1 MNINRRSILF
11 ATAAVA
17 VTTSPSTLGHK
28 QGKRVSQQELDEAIQ
43 LHGMWLANMNIGQR
57 CMFGER
63 DLSGLRFDSLG
74 GAPANL
80 SGADFTQADLS
91 GTEADNILVHHCSFN
106 GARLDGSHWRQP
118 VFAFADLRR
127 ASAKQVIWGMPG
139 ARAPLEPP
147 RADFSHAVLH
157 DADLTE
163 ANICGFFYG
172 TKLVGASLV
181 RADLCHSTFLGPKH
195 YEMTFSGA
203 QMRGAKLR
211 HCQISCANLNLTS
224 IYDRVHY
231 FGSFAN
237 FRLRNNRHLVDCAPS
252 TRSAPN
258 KPFEYCG
265 KMRLRLET
273 NCRSDLDNRHRSG
286 PQQLFSA
293 LNSSSQEKLVGPQ
306 ARRRPELASEVHSAQ
321 SCNSRQIRQAGSFRE
336 MIFDIF
342 DDSFEPPLLQC
353 PDLRRSRLTECVGR
367 RVEGLLVHGSGSPLY
382 WFRPILRC
390 FKLVFFGE
398 ALQRS
403 EISLWKVSRWRL
415 VWPAIPF

>member
-43 LHGMWLANMNIGQR
+43 LHGMWLANMNTGQR
-57 CMFGER
+57 CMFRER
-63 DLSGLRFDSLG
+63 DLSGLRFDGLG

-91 GTEADNILVHHCSFN
+91 GTEADNILVNHCSFN

-127 ASAKQVIWGMPG
+127 ASAKRVIWGMPG

-211 HCQISCANLNLTS
+211 LCQISSATFFNADCTDTDFSHTVFSDVRMNGCNLS
-224 IYDRVHY
+224 
-231 FGSFAN
+231 GAC
-237 FRLRNNRHLVDCAPS
+237 FRNAEFEQWMITPDQIRDADLRNVNI
-252 TRSAPN
+252 N
-258 KPFEYCG
+258 
-265 KMRLRLET
+265 
-273 NCRSDLDNRHRSG
+273 
-286 PQQLFSA
+286 
-293 LNSSSQEKLVGPQ
+293 
-306 ARRRPELASEVHSAQ
+306 
-321 SCNSRQIRQAGSFRE
+321 
-336 MIFDIF
+336 
-342 DDSFEPPLLQC
+342 
-353 PDLRRSRLTECVGR
+353 
-367 RVEGLLVHGSGSPLY
+367 
-382 WFRPILRC
+382 
-390 FKLVFFGE
+390 
-398 ALQRS
+398 
-403 EISLWKVSRWRL
+403 
-415 VWPAIPF
+415 